1 MINVVHIL
9 NTNSY
14 SGAENVVITIINNLK
29 NNANYNMIYVAIEG
43 PIEEILK
50 ENDINYYLVDKL
62 SCFTL
67 KKVISNIK
75 PDVIHCHDFTAS
87 ILASLVTKKIPII
100 SHLHNNPLWI
110 QNRNIKS
117 LAYKYSLKYFDI
129 VLGVSSSIFDE
140 YKYSNKIKNYKVI
153 SNPVDLSQIK
163 PEKIEKEDNFDII
176 FLGRLTQQKNPLRF
190 LNIVSNLKKVYPT
203 IKVAIVGDGELR
215 TICENYILEHDLKN
229 NVYLKGFQKNRFD
242 FINNSKIMCIT
253 SQWEG
258 FGLMAIES
266 LALGKPVLSTPVGGL
281 VDIVDNKVGKICLND
296 DDYIIE
302 LEKLLNNQ
310 EYYNEKHINALIKA
324 KKIENINE
332 YIRELKKIYN
342 SILKREKVCE

>member
-14 SGAENVVITIINNLK
+14 SGAENVVITIINKLK
-29 NNANYNMIYVAIEG
+29 NNINYNMIYLAIEG

-62 SCFTL
+62 NYLTL
-67 KKVISNIK
+67 KKAISNLN

-87 ILASLVTKKIPII
+87 ILAALVTKKIPII
-100 SHLHNNPLWI
+100 SHLHHNPLWI
-110 QNRNIKS
+110 QSRNIKS

-140 YKYSNKIKNYKVI
+140 YKYNNKIRNYKVI
-153 SNPVDLSQIK
+153 SNPVDLTQIK
-163 PEKIEKEDNFDII
+163 PEKIEKENDFDII
-176 FLGRLTQQKNPLRF
+176 FLGRLTQSKNPLRF
-190 LNIVSNLKKVYPT
+190 LNIISNLKKIYPT
-203 IKVAIVGDGELR
+203 IKVVVVGDGELR
-215 TICENYILEHDLKN
+215 GVCENYIIEHDLKN

-281 VDIVDNKVGKICLND
+281 VNIVDNEVGKICLTD
-296 DDYIIE
+296 DDYITE

-310 EYYNEKHINALIKA
+310 EYYNEKHINALNKA
-324 KKIENINE
+324 RKIENINE
-332 YIRELKKIYN
+332 YMGELKNIYN
-342 SILKREKVCE
+342 SILKSKKVSK